1 MDAFEIRRQLINDYS
16 TYVRSF
22 IKIRDQQIDQRV
34 QEELDS
40 GLLWPDPLIQL
51 NPAFEPGDSIDG
63 LVAEGILHEE
73 CGRIFRKDKES
84 GSNNS
89 GRPLHLYRHQSDAI
103 RRAVQGRN
111 YVLTTGT
118 ASGKS
123 LSYIVPIV
131 NQILRRGSGGGIQA
145 LIIYPM
151 NALANSQFG
160 ELKKFLYYGYPEGRP
175 PVKFAQYTGQEKDE
189 QRKAIIANPPDILI
203 TNYVM
208 AELILTRPGR
218 KATG

>member
-1 MDAFEIRRQLINDYS
+1 MDAFEIRRQLINDYA

-22 IKIRDQQIDQRV
+22 INIRDRQIDQRV

-73 CGRIFRKDKES
+73 CGRIFQKDKES

-89 GRPLHLYRHQSDAI
+89 GKPLHLYRHQSRCDSL
-103 RRAVQGRN
+103 RVQGQN

-131 NQILRRGSGGGIQA
+131 NQILRRGSGEA
-145 LIIYPM
+145 
-151 NALANSQFG
+151 F
-160 ELKKFLYYGYPEGRP
+160 R
-175 PVKFAQYTGQEKDE
+175 
-189 QRKAIIANPPDILI
+189 R
-203 TNYVM
+203 
-208 AELILTRPGR
+208 
-218 KATG
+218 